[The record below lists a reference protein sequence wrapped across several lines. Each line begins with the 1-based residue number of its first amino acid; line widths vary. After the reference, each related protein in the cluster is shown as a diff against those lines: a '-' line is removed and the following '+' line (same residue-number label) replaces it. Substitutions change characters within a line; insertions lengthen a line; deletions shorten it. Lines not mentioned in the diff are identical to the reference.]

1 MTRVQVRRVAVSD
14 AGRTIGEDHPRAKLT
29 NAEVEE
35 IRDVLESG
43 QMGTRRLAKD
53 YGVSRALVRAI
64 GSYARR
70 RQVMMAVR
78 VMVVEGKVTRV
89 RRASRG

>member
-1 MTRVQVRRVAVSD
+1 MTRTRVLRVAVSD
-14 AGRTIGEDHPRAKLT
+14 AGRTIGEDHPRSKLT

-35 IRDVLESG
+35 IRDLLESG
-43 QMGTRRLAKD
+43 AVGTRRVARE
-53 YGVSRALVRAI
+53 YGVSRALVRQI
-64 GSYARR
+64 RDYSRR

-89 RRASRG
+89 RRVSQS